1 MKNPKFSV
9 IIGMYNQLQYLPR
22 LIESLNN
29 QSFKD
34 FEVIFCDDK
43 SRDGTKEFFH
53 AGPEFQFEAK
63 YKRPFFKKY
72 LSGSMNMGIKEA
84 KGDYCVFIMGDSFPE
99 TNYLELLN
107 DHVNEETIVCGIRV
121 QVDGERAVDVDWRIA
136 KQSIP
141 QHEAILTNEPFNALT
156 GNGLT
161 IPRSALIKY
170 GGWDEHIKKYGGDDN
185 LLIGKFYFKG
195 YLCKS
200 VPQLVLYHN
209 WHKGQET
216 PEDTSKYCEKV
227 LTELYYGR

>member
-1 MKNPKFSV
+1 MKNPKFSI
-9 IIGMYNQLQYLPR
+9 IIGMYNQLQYLPK
-22 LIESLNN
+22 LIESLSN

-43 SRDGTKEFFH
+43 STDGTKEFFN
-53 AGPEFQFEAK
+53 AEPEFQFEAK
-63 YKRPFFKKY
+63 YKRPLFKKY

-99 TNYLELLN
+99 LNYLEILN
-107 DHVNEETIVCGIRV
+107 DHVDEEIIVCGIRV
-121 QVDGERAVDVDWRIA
+121 QIDGKRAVDVDWRIA

-141 QHEAILTNEPFNALT
+141 QHEAIIINEPYNALT

-161 IPRSALIKY
+161 IPRSALLKY

-227 LTELYYGR
+227 LTKLYYGR